1 MNCKSL
7 GIKNSL
13 KSLLSLCL
21 AASLISCQTITISPE
36 GKPKLSSPPDYQQ
49 TQHFFLG
56 GLIGEAVVPAGEICK
71 DRSVA
76 QLQSQTTFVNGIWP
90 WLGTITGM
98 VVGVFLVGGS
108 VAGMMDGSTPS
119 GADAAALVGT
129 GVLVLFGTMLAATI
143 YTPKT
148 AKVWCGEKIVV
159 PAAPPAAADSSETKE
174 AS

>member
-1 MNCKSL
+1 MNRKTLKIKS
-7 GIKNSL
+7 SL
-13 KSLLSLCL
+13 KALLSLCL

-36 GKPKLSSPPDYQQ
+36 GKHKLSSPPDYQQ

-76 QLQSQTTFVNGIWP
+76 QLQSQTTFINSIWP

-98 VVGVFLVGGS
+98 VVGGVLVSGS
-108 VAGMMDGSTPS
+108 VVGMMEASSTPS
-119 GADAAALVGT
+119 GADTAALAGM
-129 GVLVLFGTMLAATI
+129 GMLVLLGTLLAATI

-159 PAAPPAAADSSETKE
+159 PAPPAAADSSETKE